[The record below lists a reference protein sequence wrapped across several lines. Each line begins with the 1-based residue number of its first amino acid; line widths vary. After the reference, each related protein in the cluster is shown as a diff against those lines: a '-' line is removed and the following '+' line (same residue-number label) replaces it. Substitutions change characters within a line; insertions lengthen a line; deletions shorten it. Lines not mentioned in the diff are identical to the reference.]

1 MIKRVSIFLL
11 FIIIIFTNKIYAV
24 ENEIDVSDFINEVK
38 EYSNDFFPELSDE
51 NWLSNILN
59 GELQLDSQNLIKRI
73 LNVFLKEFK
82 ENISLLFKIIG
93 IVFLCSMLKNLQ
105 TSYGGTVSE
114 VAFYVCY
121 MLIVVLIVTSFT
133 NIANICIQSINKLN
147 NFMSLIIPVLI
158 TLLATMGN
166 ITTVATMQPVLLAMI
181 SIISSLVSNLVIPV
195 ILIGTIL
202 NLISNISSKVNVEK
216 ISKFFK
222 KSVMYIL
229 EFVMIIFVGILSLE
243 GTLSANVDGITAKTA
258 KTVINN
264 VVPVVGK
271 LVGDAADSVI
281 GAVGITKNAV
291 GVIGIL
297 IILVITISPILKA
310 FVLMMLFNLSSA
322 ICDSIAD
329 SRISKC
335 MTATADSIK
344 LIFGIMVMILFLFI
358 IAIALMIKMSNFSLM
373 YR

>member
-1 MIKRVSIFLL
+1 MIKKLFIFLI
-11 FIIIIFTNKIYAV
+11 FIIVIFSNKIYAT
-24 ENEIDVSDFINEVK
+24 NEIDVSDFIDEVK

-51 NWLSNILN
+51 NWLNNILN
-59 GELQLDSQNLIKRI
+59 GEIKLDSQNIIKRV
-73 LNVFLKEFK
+73 LNIFLKEFK

-105 TSYGGTVSE
+105 DSYGGTVSE

-121 MLIVVLIVTSFT
+121 MLIIVLIVTSFT
-133 NIANICIQSINKLN
+133 NITNICIQSVNKLS
-147 NFMSLIIPVLI
+147 NFMNLVIPVLI
-158 TLLATMGN
+158 MLLVTMGN
-166 ITTVATMQPVLLAMI
+166 ITTVAVMQPILLVMI
-181 SIISSLVSNLVIPV
+181 SVISSLVSNLVIPV

-229 EFVMIIFVGILSLE
+229 EFVMIIFIGMLSIE
-243 GTLSANVDGITAKTA
+243 GSLSANVDGITAKIA
-258 KTVINN
+258 KTTVSN

-271 LVGDAADSVI
+271 LISDAADSVI

-297 IILVITISPILKA
+297 IIVVITIGPILKA
-310 FVLMMLFNLSSA
+310 FVLMVLFNLCSA
-322 ICDSIAD
+322 ICDSFAD

-335 MTATADSIK
+335 MTAVSESIK
-344 LIFGIMVMILFLFI
+344 LVFGIMIMILFLFI
-358 IAIALMIKMSNFSLM
+358 IAITLMIKMSNFSLM